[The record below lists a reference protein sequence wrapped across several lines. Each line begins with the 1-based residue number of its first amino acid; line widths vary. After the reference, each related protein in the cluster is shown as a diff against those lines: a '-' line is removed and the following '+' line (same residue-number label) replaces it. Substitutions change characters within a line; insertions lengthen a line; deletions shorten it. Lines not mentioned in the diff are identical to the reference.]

1 MFDAEL
7 GFFGDV
13 EAGVIGEGVD
23 EGGDDFGIAAP
34 AEEEGGAEA
43 DLPGEFGVFE
53 EGDELVD
60 GQVGFVFD
68 GLLGE
73 EFGEGEFVGGVD
85 AAEELVV
92 AHDAVVFG
100 LGGVVEVGA
109 VGVAHGVDDEVEGAA
124 EAGGDGF
131 VCVSGEAVALFDEA
145 EFGVGGGGG
154 GFEGAGGVGA
164 GERGGK
170 FASSNVGGGRLGTW
184 LGDMVAVEMVARG
197 GGESER
203 VEAMRSMSFS
213 SFSD

>member
-1 MFDAEL
+1 MPPFGDAGEVEEKEFATDILFDAEL

-13 EAGVIGEGVD
+13 EAGVIGEGID
-23 EGGDDFGIAAP
+23 EGGDDCGIAAA

-43 DLPGEFGVFE
+43 DLPGEVGVFE
-53 EGDELVD
+53 EGDELFD
-60 GQVGFVFD
+60 GEVGLVFD

-131 VCVSGEAVALFDEA
+131 VRVGGEAVALFDEA
-145 EFGVGGGGG
+145 EFGVGGGGW
-154 GFEGAGGVGA
+154 GFEGAGGGGLA
-164 GERGGK
+164 GDACG
-170 FASSNVGGGRLGTW
+170 VGGGEG
-184 LGDMVAVEMVARG
+184 RG
-197 GGESER
+197 GGGAGGGDALDEFFEL
-203 VEAMRSMSFS
+203 
-213 SFSD
+213 